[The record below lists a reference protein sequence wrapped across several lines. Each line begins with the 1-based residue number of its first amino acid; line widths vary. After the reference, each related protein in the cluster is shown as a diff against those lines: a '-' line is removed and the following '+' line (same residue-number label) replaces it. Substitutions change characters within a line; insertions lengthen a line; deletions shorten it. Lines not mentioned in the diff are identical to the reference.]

1 MSGGNPAK
9 KANDIAKAS
18 LEESR
23 RQYNA
28 QQAEKKRK
36 EAAAK
41 ANAFA
46 VRRGGNEAYGNTEA
60 INTDLTLGGAGG
72 NYSLLNMAGTT
83 PVMNDL
89 LSGLGNN
96 TKLGG

>member
-1 MSGGNPAK
+1 MAPNNTAKEGN
-9 KANDIAKAS
+9 DLSRAS

-23 RQYNA
+23 RQFNQ

-36 EAAAK
+36 EETAK
-41 ANAFA
+41 ANAFS
-46 VRRGGNEAYGNTEA
+46 VRRGGNAAYGSTEQT
-60 INTDLTLGGAGG
+60 NTDFTSGMGGQ
-72 NYSLLNMAGTT
+72 YSLLNMAGTP

>member
-9 KANDIAKAS
+9 KANDLAKAS
-18 LEESR
+18 LAESQ
-23 RQYNA
+23 RQYNE

-36 EAAAK
+36 EETAK

-72 NYSLLNMAGTT
+72 NYSLLNMAGTA

-89 LSGLGNN
+89 LSGLGTN